1 MSVRK
6 YYSRGSR
13 RRSYSGRRRGKR
25 YGGMSKKRSYRGGG
39 SGGRVAKLESA
50 VAELKRGK
58 RQSHVVTAYPE
69 TGAVWLTGRPDSDEV
84 GPHLKY
90 FLFPVSQG
98 IPPQVAGSAPPYD
111 GRRRTKQCHVSGFKL
126 RFTVQNL
133 VPVQV
138 CACLYWAKSG
148 PELVPELSGD
158 DGVPRSFPLGRKAA
172 AEDVGFR
179 FLSLGE
185 TGLGCPDG
193 PFEVAKD
200 YEGSGGTV
208 WKIASSDGTMFQAQ
222 MRPGVAVGRLD
233 WSDSRGEE
241 HTNGGAAMSKLVPGS
256 PGAAGDLR
264 LAELTVFKLHWK
276 LKERLQFC
284 EEVAGRLAAG
294 DHLQVCVQ
302 VCAPGSVGLP
312 PGGKDEG
319 SLLAGVVKNVD
330 GKVYFCS

>member
-1 MSVRK
+1 MSVR
-6 YYSRGSR
+6 
-13 RRSYSGRRRGKR
+13 RSYGGRRRTKR
-25 YGGMSKKRSYRGGG
+25 YGGTWRKRSYRGGG
-39 SGGRVAKLESA
+39 SGGRFAKLESA
-50 VAELKRGK
+50 VAEPKRGE
-58 RQSHVVTAYPE
+58 RQSHVVTAHSK
-69 TGAVWLTGRPDSDEV
+69 TGPVWLTGRADSDEV

-90 FLFPVSQG
+90 FLFPVTQG
-98 IPPQVAGSAPPYD
+98 IPPAVAGSAPPYD
-111 GRRRTKQCHVSGFKL
+111 GRRRTKKCHVSGFRL

-179 FLSLGE
+179 FLSIGE
-185 TGLGCPDG
+185 TGLACPDG
-193 PFEVAKD
+193 PFEVLKD

-222 MRPGVAVGRLD
+222 MHPGVAVGRLN

-241 HTNGGAAMSKLVPGS
+241 HKNGGAAMRKLLPGS

-264 LAELTVFKLHWK
+264 LAELTVFKLHWR
-276 LKERLQFC
+276 LKEDFQFC
-284 EEVAGRLAAG
+284 KEVKGRLAAR

-312 PGGKDEG
+312 VGGKEEP
-319 SLLAGVVKNVD
+319 SLLGGVVKNVD
-330 GKVYFCS
+330 GKVYFRL